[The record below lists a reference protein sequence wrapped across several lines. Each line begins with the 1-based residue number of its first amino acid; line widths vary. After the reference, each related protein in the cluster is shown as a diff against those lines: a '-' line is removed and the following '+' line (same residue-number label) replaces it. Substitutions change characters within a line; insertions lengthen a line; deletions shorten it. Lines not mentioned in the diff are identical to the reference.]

1 VSTSPAAVLRRCG
14 AAISAATI
22 SGVLVITGAAGPE
35 VTPARSTAAQAPT
48 DLPLRLASATTHRRW
63 PGHPGR
69 VLVSYRV
76 HRGDTATALAVRFHA
91 WTREFKAVNHLGR
104 HGRVYVG
111 QRLRIPVVTAA
122 ARHHRA
128 QHSSHQRRHHSRH
141 HSRHHRRHHRPH
153 HRATHHRHRPW
164 RNAYASRAKVRRVV
178 VSTARRHHVDPHLA
192 LAVAW
197 EESGWQQ
204 HRISGAHAVG
214 AMQVLH
220 GTARWMSVYVGRR
233 LNVYS
238 LRDNVTAGVV
248 LLRILGHQASYRGAI
263 ASYYQGL
270 GSVRRHGMYPS
281 TRAYT
286 RDVVALHRRLRR
298 GWNPA

>member
-1 VSTSPAAVLRRCG
+1 VRLVAA
-14 AAISAATI
+14 A
-22 SGVLVITGAAGPE
+22 
-35 VTPARSTAAQAPT
+35 
-48 DLPLRLASATTHRRW
+48 THRRW

-69 VLVSYRV
+69 VLVAYRV

-91 WTREFKAVNHLGR
+91 WTRELTALNHLGR

-111 QRLRIPVVTAA
+111 QRLLVPVVTAA
-122 ARHHRA
+122 ARRHHAHRVRHHHTHRTRHHRA
-128 QHSSHQRRHHSRH
+128 QHAHRARHHRAHTSRRHHSA
-141 HSRHHRRHHRPH
+141 HHR
-153 HRATHHRHRPW
+153 TRPW
-164 RNAYASRAKVRRVV
+164 RGAHASRAQVRRVV
-178 VSTARRHHVDPHLA
+178 VRTARRHHVDPHLA

-197 EESGWQQ
+197 QESGWQQ
-204 HRISGAHAVG
+204 HRISPAHAVG

-220 GTARWMSVYVGRR
+220 GTARWMSLYVGRR

-248 LLRILGHQASYRGAI
+248 LLRLLRSEASYRGAI

-286 RDVVALHRRLRR
+286 RSVVALHRRLRH
-298 GWNPA
+298 GWDPA

>member
-91 WTREFKAVNHLGR
+91 WTRELKAVNHLGR

-122 ARHHRA
+122 A
-128 QHSSHQRRHHSRH
+128 
-141 HSRHHRRHHRPH
+141 RHHRPH

-220 GTARWMSVYVGRR
+220 GTARWMSGYVGRR